1 MSIEPATVEV
11 TAGSRGKPTSRQ
23 FAWSLWLLSA
33 VLLAIG
39 FVLGELAGIG
49 VRGLVESATY
59 ATVGAIVA
67 SRRPENT
74 IGWLFCA
81 LGVVV
86 AFEFFGTEY
95 VTHAYIIAPG
105 SLPVPHWVALA
116 TLASTELS
124 IPLAIFVFFLFPYG
138 RLLSAHWGVASW
150 VSIAAGGA
158 AALSAVLSTAGPS
171 ERLPFDEAAVES
183 LHLADLLVASEALLG
198 ALLVASS
205 FSVVLRQ
212 RRALGDERQ
221 QLKWFTC
228 AVGIVV
234 ATIVVSIGVTGGDAS
249 LALWVTPAVPM
260 AAGLAILRYRLYDID
275 VLINRTLVYSG
286 LSAVLGL
293 IYVLCVFAL
302 QQLLS
307 PTTEHSELTVA
318 GSTLAVA
325 ALFRPARVRVQDL
338 INRRFYRTKYDAQ
351 RTLEAFSAIV
361 RERFDLEDL
370 TGELLAAVQEA
381 MQPAQVSLWVRTSA
395 QIETDIGHV
404 TDACPHPVPDA
415 VCHCRANPSERGDRH
430 CLDSRTENGVVTSMN
445 DERPILEVRQSAWNM
460 SSIRRPATT
469 DLRGPCRACSSTG
482 LGRGPHHC
490 HSSCRYRLHLGEALP
505 NGVV

>member
-1 MSIEPATVEV
+1 MMMKSPVGPSGPAAVEV
-11 TAGSRGKPTSRQ
+11 TAGSRLKPTSRQ
-23 FAWSLWLLSA
+23 LAWSLWLLSA

-39 FVLGELAGIG
+39 FGLGELAGIG

-67 SRRPENT
+67 SRRPENS

-95 VTHAYIIAPG
+95 VTHASIIAPG
-105 SLPVPHWVALA
+105 SLPAPDWVALA
-116 TLASTELS
+116 AHASTELS
-124 IPLAIFVFFLFPYG
+124 IPLAVFVFLLFPHG
-138 RLLSAHWGVASW
+138 HLLSAHWRVAAW
-150 VSIAAGGA
+150 LAIAAGGVA
-158 AALSAVLSTAGPS
+158 AFSSVLSTAGPS
-171 ERLPFDEAAVES
+171 EHLPFDGAEVKS
-183 LHLADLLVASEALLG
+183 LHLASLLVASEALLG

-212 RRALGDERQ
+212 RSAVGDERQ

-234 ATIVVSIGVTGGDAS
+234 AAIVVSIGVTGGDAS

-275 VLINRTLVYSG
+275 VLINRTLVYG
-286 LSAVLGL
+286 VLSAVLGL
-293 IYVLCVFAL
+293 IYLLCVFAL

-307 PTTEHSELTVA
+307 PMTEHSELTVA
-318 GSTLAVA
+318 SSTLAVA

-338 INRRFYRTKYDAQ
+338 INRRFYRSRYDAQ
-351 RTLEAFSAIV
+351 KTLEAFSAIV

-370 TGELLAAVQEA
+370 TVELLSSVQKA
-381 MQPAQVSLWVRTSA
+381 MQPAQVSLWVRTPA
-395 QIETDIGHV
+395 QIQTDIGHV
-404 TDACPHPVPDA
+404 TDVTPILVPDA
-415 VCHCRANPSERGDRH
+415 VNHCRA
-430 CLDSRTENGVVTSMN
+430 
-445 DERPILEVRQSAWNM
+445 
-460 SSIRRPATT
+460 T
-469 DLRGPCRACSSTG
+469 DPK
-482 LGRGPHHC
+482 
-490 HSSCRYRLHLGEALP
+490 GEPTL
-505 NGVV
+505 